1 MIVWNW
7 IYGKWIRV
15 LIFKREINKS
25 ALYYLF
31 NVEIYGQEIVHIT
44 IIILWNKNYIQ
55 LYSPNKNIDNS
66 NHI

>member
-1 MIVWNW
+1 MVWNW

-15 LIFKREINKS
+15 LIFKRKINKL

-31 NVEIYGQEIVHIT
+31 NVEIYGQEIVP
-44 IIILWNKNYIQ
+44 IIIVMWNKNYIQ
-55 LYSPNKNIDNS
+55 LYSPNKNIDNN